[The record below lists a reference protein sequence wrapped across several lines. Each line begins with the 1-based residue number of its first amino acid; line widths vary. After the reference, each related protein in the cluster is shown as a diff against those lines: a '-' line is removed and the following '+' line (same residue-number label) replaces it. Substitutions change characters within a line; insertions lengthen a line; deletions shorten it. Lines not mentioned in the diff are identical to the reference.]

1 MQQAQ
6 DLKAAL
12 ELDLKIEDYESA
24 YARIREYCKNT
35 QIEPPL
41 THRMIE
47 LILDSKAN
55 EVGVRDMMYLLFP
68 EQAPEPIIAIE
79 IPIGYLI
86 LGVLLSSMALTYW
99 YMNTNE

>member
-1 MQQAQ
+1 MQQSQ

-35 QIEPPL
+35 QINNPYTQRL
-41 THRMIE
+41 IE

-55 EVGVRDMMYLLFP
+55 EVGVRDMMHLLFP
-68 EQAPEPIIAIE
+68 EQAEPIITIE
-79 IPIGYLI
+79 IPIGYVL
-86 LGVLLSSMALTYW
+86 LGVFLSSVALTYW